1 MAFPFDS
8 ADTLSPEAES
18 LQRGFSNLREKL
30 VAEAKCVPDDR
41 EDLILEKE
49 EWCRR
54 WNKISSNIGLIM
66 AAGKDKGIALLLTAE
81 EIVLGKEM
89 AGVHDRFVD
98 EMQIIKDQ
106 AARQA
111 EIQELQGVGPD
122 VTMDRDGEE
131 ELEDEEEAPPKCPKR
146 VRWKKVLGPEPD
158 ADERGVIVVHEMKCA
173 QCETRDLECAGPEGQ
188 GCLGCQAAKSGC
200 SYSRQAKAKGKASVP
215 PVASIRRPAAGPKG
229 QVASSCGSEG
239 LDFVSDRETA
249 PSVSKAPKVRPVIVL
264 RAPKRK
270 LAEMQGDDFTLA
282 DSGLSGDDLV
292 MVGKLQGLYAKVR
305 TIQGLISEVANE
317 LDVMHAHLNN
327 KGRF

>member
-18 LQRGFSNLREKL
+18 LQRGFSDLREKL
-30 VAEAKCVPDDR
+30 AAEAKCVPDDR

-54 WNKISSNIGLIM
+54 WNKISSDIGLIM
-66 AAGKDKGIALLLTAE
+66 AASKDKGVTLLLTAE
-81 EIVLGKEM
+81 EIALGKEM

-98 EMQIIKDQ
+98 EMRIIKDQ
-106 AARQA
+106 AAHQA
-111 EIQELQGVGPD
+111 EIQELQGAGLD
-122 VTMDRDGEE
+122 VTMDGDGEE
-131 ELEDEEEAPPKCPKR
+131 ELEDEEEAPPKRPKR
-146 VRWKKVLGPEPD
+146 VRRKKEPD

-173 QCETRDLECAGPEGQ
+173 HCETWELECAGPEGQ
-188 GCLGCQAAKSGC
+188 GCLGCRAAKSGC

-215 PVASIRRPAAGPKG
+215 PGR
-229 QVASSCGSEG
+229 VASSRGSEG
-239 LDFVSDRETA
+239 LDFVSDGETA
-249 PSVSKAPKVRPVIVL
+249 PSVSKAPKVRLVVVL

-270 LAEMQGDDFTLA
+270 LAEMQGDEFALA

-292 MVGKLQGLYAKVR
+292 MVGKLRGLYAKVR
-305 TIQGLISEVANE
+305 TIQGLVSEVANE
-317 LDVMHAHLNN
+317 LDVMRAHLNN